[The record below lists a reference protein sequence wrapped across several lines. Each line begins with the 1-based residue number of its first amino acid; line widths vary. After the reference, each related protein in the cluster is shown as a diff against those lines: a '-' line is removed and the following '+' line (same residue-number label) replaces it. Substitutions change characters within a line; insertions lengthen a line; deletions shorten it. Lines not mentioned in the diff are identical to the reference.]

1 MTSKKNAVG
10 NMFFDLQRNNIESKS
25 QYQKK
30 SNAQQVF
37 FLMTHKINLYSDYI
51 KIIKANLC

>member
-1 MTSKKNAVG
+1 MI
-10 NMFFDLQRNNIESKS
+10 FDLQRNNIESKS

-37 FLMTHKINLYSDYI
+37 FFNDTQN
-51 KIIKANLC
+51 

>member
-1 MTSKKNAVG
+1 MQWVTCSLTCKEIILKANHNIKKN
-10 NMFFDLQRNNIESKS
+10 E
-25 QYQKK
+25 KK

-51 KIIKANLC
+51 KIISANLC